1 MASLPA
7 VADGLLAAGFPRPSS
22 QWLSSLISGVRGSN
36 STPQTVLLATAK
48 HRLMLLDLTTPSL
61 FDPSAVSLPPSL
73 SEPTIKERK
82 VAQSV
87 LVQVLAV
94 EDISKSRWEQIEL
107 IEAMERG
114 EKTKGREII
123 RDVPGE
129 EGENGVRVGAP
140 LVGLKG
146 GPHKL
151 LLEDWKGQ
159 RVYGMEIVGVPKVD
173 LGMSIGTKILLKG
186 VTVARGMVLL
196 EPATTVVLGGKI
208 DALHEMWIKNRKKIL
223 KEAIEGIH

>member
-7 VADGLLAAGFPRPSS
+7 VTDGLLAAGFPRPSS
-22 QWLSSLISGVRGSN
+22 QWLSSLISGARGSN
-36 STPQTVLLATAK
+36 STVMTLIATAK
-48 HRLMLLDLTTPSL
+48 HRLMSLDLTTPSL
-61 FDPSAVSLPPSL
+61 FDPSGLSLPPSL
-73 SEPTIKERK
+73 SEPAVKEQK
-82 VAQSV
+82 VPHSV
-87 LVQVLAV
+87 LVQVLAI
-94 EDISKSRWEQIEL
+94 EDMSKSRWEQIEL

-140 LVGLKG
+140 HAGVKG

-159 RVYGMEIVGVPKVD
+159 RVYGMEIVSVPKVD
-173 LGMSIGTKILLKG
+173 LGMSIGTKIVLKG

-196 EPATTVVLGGKI
+196 EPGTTFVLGGKI
-208 DALHEMWIKNRKKIL
+208 EALHAVWTRDRKKIL
-223 KEAIEGIH
+223 KDAIEGIH

>member
-1 MASLPA
+1 MASLQA
-7 VADGLLAAGFPRPSS
+7 ITDGLLAAGFPKPSS
-22 QWLSSLISGVRGSN
+22 QWLTSLISGVRGGTSPLA
-36 STPQTVLLATAK
+36 TLVATAK

-61 FDPSAVSLPPSL
+61 FDSLALSLPPNL
-73 SEPTIKERK
+73 SDPTIKEQK
-82 VAQSV
+82 VAHSV
-87 LVQVLAV
+87 LVQILAV
-94 EDISKSRWEQIEL
+94 EDMTRSRWEQIEP

-129 EGENGVRVGAP
+129 EGENGVRAGTI
-140 LVGLKG
+140 LSGKKC

-159 RVYGMEIVGVPKVD
+159 RVYGMELVDVSKVD
-173 LGMSIGTKILLKG
+173 LGMNIGTKMLLKG

-196 EPATTVVLGGKI
+196 EPATAMVLGGKI
-208 DALHEMWIKNRKKIL
+208 EALHEVWIGDRKKIL
-223 KEAIEGIH
+223 KDAIDNTQ

>member
-7 VADGLLAAGFPRPSS
+7 VTDGLLAAGFPRPSS

-36 STPQTVLLATAK
+36 PPQTVLAATAK

-73 SEPTIKERK
+73 SEPAVKERK
-82 VAQSV
+82 VAHSV

-94 EDISKSRWEQIEL
+94 EDMSKSRWEQIEL

-208 DALHEMWIKNRKKIL
+208 DSLHEVWIKDRKKIL
-223 KEAIEGIH
+223 KEAIEGIE

>member
-7 VADGLLAAGFPRPSS
+7 VTDGLLAAGFPRPSP
-22 QWLSSLISGVRGSN
+22 QWMSSLIPGVRGSN
-36 STPQTVLLATAK
+36 STSQTVLATAK
-48 HRLMLLDLTTPSL
+48 HRLMLLDLTTPAL
-61 FDPSAVSLPPSL
+61 FDPSAVSLPPNL
-73 SEPTIKERK
+73 SEPAIKERK
-82 VAQSV
+82 VAHSV

-94 EDISKSRWEQIEL
+94 EDMSRSRWEQIEL

-173 LGMSIGTKILLKG
+173 LGMSIGTKILLKR
-186 VTVARGMVLL
+186 VIVARGMVLL
-196 EPATTVVLGGKI
+196 EPTTTVVLGGKI
-208 DALHEMWIKNRKKIL
+208 EALHEVWIRDRKKIL
-223 KEAIEGIH
+223 KDAIEGIH